1 MKPQYYFYM
10 VRFPGDSDYNL
21 DWFRIFPTR
30 NQANTFAK
38 EIAAEKGWKFKYVSH
53 ESGKNYWDYEG
64 TQTIVTIQTDEYY
77 HGA

>member
-10 VRFPGDSDYNL
+10 VRFPGDSDHNL

-30 NQANTFAK
+30 NKANIFAK
-38 EIAAEKGWKFKYVSH
+38 EVAAEKGWKFKYVSY
-53 ESGKNYWDYEG
+53 ESGENYWDYEG
-64 TQTIVTIQTDEYY
+64 KKTIITVQTDEYY